1 MATDIRREAWNAG
14 TVDNIAV
21 QGTIDATERDGSSRA
36 DGVYSVMRIPAGAII
51 QKVYLDRTVSFD
63 GTTPTVSIGTEA
75 IPAKYL
81 AATALDAATIV
92 VGSLELDTKV
102 SVAED
107 IVLTLVNGGSVN
119 GVATAYIDY
128 IDTAARRE
136 MFTT

>member
-21 QGTIDATERDGSSRA
+21 QGTIDATERNGSSRA
-36 DGVYSVMRIPAGAII
+36 DGAYTVMRLPAGAII
-51 QKVYLDRTVSFD
+51 QKVYLDRLESFD
-63 GTTPTVSIGTEA
+63 GAIPTVSIGTEA
-75 IPAKYL
+75 VPAKYL
-81 AATALDAATIV
+81 AATALDAATLV

-107 IVLTLVNGGSVN
+107 IVLTLVNGGSTV
-119 GVATAYIDY
+119 GRATAYIDY

-136 MFTT
+136 MFTV